1 MYKHDY
7 DKKLFRLI
15 DILGKLY
22 REENLSIDE
31 YAQEYNVSTKTIQ
44 RDFNEKLTSFPIY
57 QDGKIWKM
65 NNEEFT
71 KLYFDKNRWTH

>member
-22 REENLSIDE
+22 RGENLSIDE

-57 QDGKIWKM
+57 QDKKIWKM

-71 KLYFDKNRWTH
+71 KLYFDRNR

>member
-22 REENLSIDE
+22 RGENLSIDE

-57 QDGKIWKM
+57 QDKKIWKM

-71 KLYFDKNRWTH
+71 KLYFDRNRWAY

>member
-57 QDGKIWKM
+57 QDKKIWKM

-71 KLYFDKNRWTH
+71 KLYFDRNR